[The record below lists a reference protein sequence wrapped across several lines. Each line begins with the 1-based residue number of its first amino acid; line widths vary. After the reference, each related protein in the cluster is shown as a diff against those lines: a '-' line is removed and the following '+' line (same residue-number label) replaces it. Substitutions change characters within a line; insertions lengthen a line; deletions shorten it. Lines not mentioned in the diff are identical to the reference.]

1 MGSIPKIRAYNKKQA
16 KKPDPSYAGRIAIIG
31 AFKSEVAT
39 PKSYNT
45 LTEAITDLGAY
56 DSTDVFMGNKA
67 LSILFG
73 QDNNGQSIPGVPGV
87 TSILAVNVAT
97 KSGATWTKTLDAT
110 ALTTAL
116 GKIKYERFDTLFIAT
131 DDISDALLAVIT
143 PFTSERHL
151 NKIPCG
157 YGGYIAAR
165 TGENTAAVKAAYK
178 ATADATDDFCY
189 GLIPAQTVKV
199 NGNMFDALETSAYYA
214 ALLASTNVGQSLTQK
229 KLPGVE
235 GLGTEY
241 SFETSSQGEYL
252 VEYGFMAINCY
263 DRENDEYLIMNSE
276 QPNGYDLYI
285 NRVRDYVLR
294 AFNLHQFLGDRN
306 RTPTLSEISAVLSL
320 VKESC
325 VKNLDFLAD
334 IQYTV
339 EKVAPKK
346 AQVTITKLVFDD
358 VLTDIDV
365 YYTIE
370 VQ

>member
-1 MGSIPKIRAYNKKQA
+1 MGSKPTIKTYNKKQP
-16 KKPDPSYAGRIAIIG
+16 KKVDPSFAGRVAIIG
-31 AFKSEVAT
+31 AFKSEVVT
-39 PKSYNT
+39 PKSYST
-45 LTEAITDLGAY
+45 LTEAVTDLGAY
-56 DSTDVFMGNKA
+56 DSSDVFLGNKA
-67 LSILFG
+67 LNILFG
-73 QDNNGQSIPGVPGV
+73 KDNTGKDIQGVTGV

-97 KSGATWTKTLDAT
+97 KSGSTWTKTLDAT
-110 ALTTAL
+110 SLTTAL
-116 GKIKYERFDTLFIAT
+116 GKIKYESFDYLFIAT

-151 NKIPCG
+151 NKHPCG

-165 TGENTAAVKAAYK
+165 TGESASAIKQAYK

-189 GLIPAQTVKV
+189 GLIPAQTVKI
-199 NGNMFDALETSAYYA
+199 NGATFDALETSAYYC
-214 ALLASTNVGQSLTQK
+214 ALLASTNVGSSLTQK
-229 KLPGVE
+229 TLPAVE

-241 SFETSSQGEYL
+241 SFETASVGEYL
-252 VEYGFMAINCY
+252 VEYGFMAIDCY
-263 DRENDEYLIMNSE
+263 DRENSEYLIVNSE

-294 AFNLHQFLGDRN
+294 AFNLHQFLGERN
-306 RTPTLSEISAVLSL
+306 RTPTLSEIGAMLSL

-334 IQYTV
+334 IEYTV

-346 AQVTITKLVFDD
+346 ARVTVTKLLFDD
-358 VLTDIDV
+358 IITDIEV